1 MALPTAAVMPTQR
14 TPFQIGGGQVNTMA
28 AGNDPGGGMNYMQ
41 APGIGDLGS
50 FQRGGLNDPMT
61 GTGTGYDGSG
71 INPGT
76 PTTPPPIT
84 PPAGPMPTIPPGNV
98 PPPTP
103 VPPPSI
109 GATAASP
116 LAPLNDYQA
125 RQGQSSYQSPTFQGG
140 NSYQAGSYNAPQVAM
155 PQLQGYQAQGAQAP

>member
-1 MALPTAAVMPTQR
+1 MALPTASVMPTQR
-14 TPFQIGGGQVNTMA
+14 TPFQLGGGQVNTMA

-84 PPAGPMPTIPPGNV
+84 PPAA
-98 PPPTP
+98 
-103 VPPPSI
+103 
-109 GATAASP
+109 GAKPNALSMICA
-116 LAPLNDYQA
+116 NI
-125 RQGQSSYQSPTFQGG
+125 
-140 NSYQAGSYNAPQVAM
+140 AGTSDQCVATT
-155 PQLQGYQAQGAQAP
+155 

>member
-1 MALPTAAVMPTQR
+1 MAIPTAAVMPTQR

-41 APGIGDLGS
+41 APGVGDLGS

-71 INPGT
+71 INPGAGGT
-76 PTTPPPIT
+76 PTPPP
-84 PPAGPMPTIPPGNV
+84 AATIPPPV
-98 PPPTP
+98 TTP
-103 VPPPSI
+103 ATPSTPAPPPSI

>member
-1 MALPTAAVMPTQR
+1 MALPTASVMPTQR
-14 TPFQIGGGQVNTMA
+14 TPFQLGGGQVNTMA

-41 APGIGDLGS
+41 APGVGDLGS
-50 FQRGGLNDPMT
+50 FQRGGLNDPM
-61 GTGTGYDGSG
+61 GGGGYDGG
-71 INPGT
+71 GVNPGAGT
-76 PTTPPPIT
+76 PAPPP
-84 PPAGPMPTIPPGNV
+84 AATIPPPV
-98 PPPTP
+98 TTP
-103 VPPPSI
+103 ATPSTPAPPPSI

>member
-1 MALPTAAVMPTQR
+1 MALPTASVMPTQR

-61 GTGTGYDGSG
+61 GAGTGYDGSG
-71 INPGT
+71 INPGAGT
-76 PTTPPPIT
+76 PAPPP
-84 PPAGPMPTIPPGNV
+84 AATIPPPV
-98 PPPTP
+98 TTP
-103 VPPPSI
+103 ATPSTPAPPPSI